1 MKNVEEFL
9 DWLVELD
16 IRHYKTESTPDYEP
30 SGKSHFYLAGSPER
44 FTSEEMCKIWEGKTK
59 DLSYNLFHDKA
70 SSIVEGYKEGSL
82 FGTQDHIEAMF
93 SDPDKLVI
101 LTEKEFLEKLETD
114 EDFSDEW
121 QDPLLKRWLYATS
134 DHSQYKKRH

>member
-1 MKNVEEFL
+1 MKNVIEFL

-16 IRHYKTESTPDYEP
+16 VRHYKTDSFPDYTP

-59 DLSYNLFHDKA
+59 DLSYKLFYDEA
-70 SSIVEGYKEGSL
+70 TSVVESYMDGSL
-82 FGTQDHIEAMF
+82 LGTQPHIEAMF

-101 LTEKEFLEKLETD
+101 LTEEEFHKKLETD

-121 QDPLLKRWLYATS
+121 SDPLQKRWLYATS
-134 DHSQYKKRH
+134 DHLQYNKKH